1 MTAADDDVSDDAP
14 PPDLALAA
22 LLDGLEAEDRDAVF
36 DPTSS
41 ALRLRALIAERRG
54 LASGALVRLA
64 REAEGLR
71 LDRAGALRLA
81 LWGGDVSSVGKLAS
95 ERFGAAPRR
104 VSVPKAE
111 QALAAAKP
119 PPLGPAQVAAV
130 LALDGAWWLRLL
142 AEPSIRVFAA
152 LPETAHGVPLAL
164 AVAAVETGP
173 TGDDRTLWATDAPGR
188 AAAVEA
194 ILGDLGFAA
203 DLWAEAG
210 GLKLFALAGYV
221 QAHDERLARAPG
233 RLSGVIGAAPVG
245 FPP

>member
-1 MTAADDDVSDDAP
+1 MTAFDLSDDGP
-14 PPDLALAA
+14 PPDPALSA
-22 LLDGLEAEDRDAVF
+22 LLDGLESESDDAVF
-36 DPTSS
+36 DPRGS
-41 ALRLRALIAERRG
+41 ALRLRAL
-54 LASGALVRLA
+54 LAQRPKISPEALVRLA

-81 LWGGDVSSVGKLAS
+81 LWGGSAPGVVWGLAR

-104 VSVPKAE
+104 VRVEKAE
-111 QALAAAKP
+111 QALAAARP
-119 PPLGPAQVAAV
+119 PPSGPAQVAGV
-130 LALDGAWWLRLL
+130 LALEGGWWLRLL
-142 AEPSIRVFAA
+142 AEPAVRVFAA
-152 LPETAHGVPLAL
+152 LPETGHGVPRAL
-164 AVAAVETGP
+164 AVTAVETGP
-173 TGDDRTLWATDAPGR
+173 TGDDRTLWATDAPAR
-188 AAAVEA
+188 AAAIEA
-194 ILGDLGFAA
+194 LLGELGFAA